1 MGAGA
6 GGRGEACRFAAP
18 RLRGAGREQTVH
30 NFCKFLK
37 LQGVQDCRR
46 PLPKIASFFSIDFK
60 PQNFSKM
67 CQNGFPVGRQIEP
80 KIDKSRKN
88 RVLKTHLKPTP
99 QKTSKISDFGRLRDL
114 PNRAETLAR
123 TPFSRFQGVTEKS
136 SNMSQKVMLLG
147 TSGHKK
153 HRTNIKKA

>member
-1 MGAGA
+1 MGNSNLNFGYLENVIFFSNQPCKRGA
-6 GGRGEACRFAAP
+6 GGRGEAFRFAAP
-18 RLRGAGREQTVH
+18 RLRGAGREEIVH

-67 CQNGFPVGRQIEP
+67 CQNGLPVGRQIEP

-88 RVLKTHLKPTP
+88 RVLKTHLKPIP
-99 QKTSKISDFGRLRDL
+99 QKTSKISDFGRVRDL
-114 PNRAETLAR
+114 PNRAETAAR
-123 TPFSRFQGVTEKS
+123 TPFSQIHLIT
-136 SNMSQKVMLLG
+136 
-147 TSGHKK
+147 KK
-153 HRTNIKKA
+153 L